1 MTAETV
7 FNPRTTAPLACT
19 HHWLVE
25 PADGPTSRGRCKH
38 CGSERR
44 FANSTE
50 TATEE
55 VLKMSPEASQPP
67 HYHGWR

>member
-7 FNPRTTAPLACT
+7 SNLRATAPLGCI
-19 HHWLVE
+19 HHWIVE
-25 PADGPTSRGRCKH
+25 PADGPTSRGRCKR

-44 FANSTE
+44 FSNSTE

-55 VLKMSPEASQPP
+55 VLKTSPEPPQPARQ
-67 HYHGWR
+67 HHWR